1 MTSSVHRQCAGKRSA
16 APRRI
21 VISAGTVTG
30 FYDEVSF
37 AGLQLESWERKRV
50 SHVVPADTLKRLF
63 FGAIRSVAGEST
75 KLAAWTRSWRCAWFV
90 LVDEKQYGPFIER
103 HEAIAFEKQLIWAQ
117 GKHLPRT
124 DQEAG
129 A

>member
-1 MTSSVHRQCAGKRSA
+1 MSSSVHRRSAGKQSA

-30 FYDEVSF
+30 FQDEVSF
-37 AGLQLESWERKRV
+37 AGLQLESFERKRV
-50 SHVVPADTLKRLF
+50 SHVVPAGALTRFLF
-63 FGAIRSVAGEST
+63 RAIRGFAGEST
-75 KLAAWTRSWRCAWFV
+75 RLAAWTRTWRCAWFV
-90 LVDEKQYGPFIER
+90 LVDEKRYGPFIER

-117 GKHLPRT
+117 GKHLHRT
-124 DQEAG
+124 DQEAV

>member
-1 MTSSVHRQCAGKRSA
+1 MTRSVQRQSAGGRTA

-30 FYDEVSF
+30 FQDEVSF
-37 AGLQLESWERKRV
+37 AGLQLESFERKRV
-50 SHVVPADTLKRLF
+50 SHVVPAGPLKRLF
-63 FGAIRSVAGEST
+63 FGAIRCVAGEST
-75 KLAAWTRSWRCAWFV
+75 KLAAWTRTWRCAWLV
-90 LVDEKQYGPFIER
+90 LVDEKRYGPFIER
-103 HEAIAFEKQLIWAQ
+103 HEAIAFEKQLIRAQ
-117 GKHLPRT
+117 GKHLPRI